1 MAIDKMIY
9 RLGRPDPALADT
21 AIADGWW
28 AKGELSILSLAAGDV
43 FGMVEMG
50 SCTSATS
57 QESVHII
64 L

>member
-1 MAIDKMIY
+1 MGG
-9 RLGRPDPALADT
+9 GRKADS
-21 AIADGWW
+21 G
-28 AKGELSILSLAAGDV
+28 ILSLAAGDV